1 MKNLLPNK
9 LSDCIDVA
17 LKDLD
22 AAKKLGFKVN
32 MGNWYRNEGKTC
44 TVCLAGAVMA
54 REFDLDKYE
63 DAGPATLFLTDN
75 LISEHDYDRLH
86 ALNLVREGLVVEAL
100 ARLDDVPEVWPANT
114 LTMLST
120 GNTDTKAWRKDM
132 LNIRDYLREQGL

>member
-32 MGNWYRNEGKTC
+32 MNRWYQRKGKTC

-54 REFDLDKYE
+54 REFDLDNYE
-63 DAGPATLFLTDN
+63 EAGPATLFLTDN

>member
-22 AAKKLGFKVN
+22 AAKALGFKVN

-63 DAGPATLFLTDN
+63 DAGPYTLYFTDN
-75 LISEHDYDRLH
+75 LITNHDYQRLH
-86 ALNLVREGLVVEAL
+86 ALNLVREGYVEEAL
-100 ARLDDVPEVWPANT
+100 DRMELGFKSLPPISNI
-114 LTMLST
+114 SIT
-120 GNTDTKAWRKDM
+120 GNKDTKEWRKDM
-132 LNIRDYLREQGL
+132 LSIRDYLREQGL

>member
-22 AAKKLGFKVN
+22 AAKALGFKVN

-44 TVCLAGAVMA
+44 TVCLAGAVIA

-63 DAGPATLFLTDN
+63 DAGPYTLYVIDN

-86 ALNLVREGLVVEAL
+86 ALNLVREGYVGEAL
-100 ARLDDVPEVWPANT
+100 DRMDCELKSLLPIYNI
-114 LTMLST
+114 SSI
-120 GNTDTKAWRKDM
+120 GNKDTKQWRKDM